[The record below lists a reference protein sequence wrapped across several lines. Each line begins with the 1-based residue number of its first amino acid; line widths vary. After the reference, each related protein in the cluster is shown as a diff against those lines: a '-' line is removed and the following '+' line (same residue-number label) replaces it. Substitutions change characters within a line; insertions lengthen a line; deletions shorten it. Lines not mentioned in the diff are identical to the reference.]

1 MYKLEIGKYKD
12 FNRDFDY
19 INSDYIPRQGELIK
33 KYKVITEDDDENEVS
48 YYYWTLEVQKV
59 SYELFE
65 DKSSMPVV
73 YANVIKE
80 EVISNG

>member
-48 YYYWTLEVQKV
+48 YYWTLEVQKV

-73 YANVIKE
+73 CANVIKE
-80 EVISNG
+80 DVDKGE